1 MESGQWSSD
10 SVGQHECSAASRGVG
25 RGLPDLPDMKHN
37 HVMSRHMSRYNMSC
51 HVMSPHLM
59 VLMSWLVAAPHTG

>member
-37 HVMSRHMSRYNMSC
+37 HVMSRHITCHAIICHVTS
-51 HVMSPHLM
+51 HVMSCPL
-59 VLMSWLVAAPHTG
+59 T